1 MKFKYLIYLGI
12 TLLLGA
18 CSNRAIFY
26 DPDQKRSIYFYWDLS
41 KFVSH
46 VAPDTMFFSFAIY
59 EGKECEYHIPVK
71 SMGMPVDK
79 DQHFDVEIVSDSTT
93 AELGKHYE
101 FSSLIIPKNEVDGIL
116 SLKLKRTEDIVD
128 HPVILYLRFKE
139 NDNFKPM
146 EDDYY
151 CLSIIDGKLAV
162 PVWWYAVY
170 FGEYNNNNDRLYLK
184 ILENF
189 WALEELKPMFYAE
202 KVKEYGQYLE
212 KAPAGF
218 FQFPGNIIWIKYVFK
233 PAYDFYCDPANTYEG
248 FAMVNP
254 DRFIR

>member
-18 CSNRAIFY
+18 CSNEAIFY

-41 KFVSH
+41 KYADNV
-46 VAPDTMFFSFAIY
+46 VPDTIPFSFAIY

-79 DQHFDVEIVSDSTT
+79 DQYFDVEIVSDSTT
-93 AELGKHYE
+93 AEFGKHYE
-101 FSSLIIPKNEVDGIL
+101 FVSLIIPKNEVNGIL
-116 SLKLKRTEDIVD
+116 SLKLRRTKDIVD

-139 NDNFKPM
+139 NENFRPM
-146 EDDYY
+146 EGDHY
-151 CLSIIDGKLAV
+151 CLSIIDGKLAA
-162 PVWWYAVY
+162 PSWWAPFY
-170 FGEYNNNNDRLYLK
+170 FGEYKNDNDKLYLK
-184 ILENF
+184 LLENF
-189 WALEELKPMFYAE
+189 WALEDLKPVFYAE
-202 KVKEYGQYLE
+202 KVKEYGRYLE
-212 KAPAGF
+212 NAPATF
-218 FQFPGNIIWIKYVFK
+218 FQLPGNIIWIKYVFK
-233 PAYDFYCDPANTYEG
+233 PAYDFYSDPANTYEG